1 MRTRRSHWI
10 LDPLG
15 AYNPFS
21 ISDFSLLLPNL
32 NFSVYASS
40 FDVSPT
46 PDKVVVAFP
55 PYFRRLNSLLS
66 NTSLEV
72 LEAYFVTRIAL
83 TLANNLPR
91 TSEVWIAVR
100 TLEDAL
106 DGIESGT
113 FDRADWCVQK
123 GDNALG

>member
-1 MRTRRSHWI
+1 M
-10 LDPLG
+10 
-15 AYNPFS
+15 
-21 ISDFSLLLPNL
+21 SDFTLLFPNL
-32 NFSVYASS
+32 NFSVYVSF

-83 TLANNLPR
+83 TLADNLPR
-91 TSEVWIAVR
+91 TSEIWIAVR
-100 TLEDAL
+100 NLGDAL

-113 FDRADWCVQK
+113 FDRADWCVEK
-123 GDNALG
+123 VNNALGFAAGRFFSQRMLSSAPRCN